1 MVTTSRDIT
10 RILGLS
16 RIPCG
21 LSVWAKE
28 VTRDISDRTPSDLT
42 DEELLEA
49 ILTSGARLMDR
60 ARQKNAEM
68 GSLTDDPRW
77 EAPTPLR
84 FEVQLASLFF
94 GALDAFDVTAA
105 ILRRRAS
112 QQAFNGL
119 RFQMETVPLI
129 RWMSEP
135 TEPGERQERAYRVL
149 CGQITRYAKFLM
161 EDAGR
166 DRDALQGVHAVR
178 RWGERLREIAKQDG
192 IEHLQRELGRRELF
206 DKYFPKSGYPIFSM
220 YSELGSH
227 PGAFGNLL
235 FSLRPES
242 REINY
247 DLGQA
252 LVARAF
258 WSSAALV
265 FLWQTCEAI
274 AKALGWD
281 DWLREVVPIFNGA
294 GPLMSETARRRNALM

>member
-1 MVTTSRDIT
+1 MS
-10 RILGLS
+10 
-16 RIPCG
+16 
-21 LSVWAKE
+21 E
-28 VTRDISDRTPSDLT
+28 RTPSDLT

-49 ILTSGARLMDR
+49 ILTSGARLMHR
-60 ARQKNAEM
+60 ARLKNAEM

-84 FEVQLASLFF
+84 FEIQLASLFH
-94 GALDAFDVTAA
+94 GAIDAFDVTNE

-129 RWMSEP
+129 RWMTEP
-135 TEPGERQERAYRVL
+135 TDPHERQERAYRVL
-149 CGQITRYAKFLM
+149 CGQITRYGKLLM

-166 DRDALQGVHAVR
+166 NREALQGVHAVR
-178 RWGERLREIAKQDG
+178 RWGKRLQEIAKQDG
-192 IEHLQRELGRRELF
+192 IERLQHELGRRELL
-206 DKYFPKSGYPIFSM
+206 DKYGSKSSYPTFSM
-220 YSELGSH
+220 FSELGAH

-235 FSLRPES
+235 LALRPES
-242 REINY
+242 HEITY

-258 WSSAALV
+258 WCSAALV
-265 FLWQTCEAI
+265 FLWQTCVAT

-281 DWLREVVPIFNGA
+281 EWLKEVVPIFNGA
-294 GPLMSETARRRNALM
+294 SPLMLQLAAVTP